1 MFNLFY
7 KSWIWYQLGVI
18 IVFIYVRLAFSFFYL
33 LTLLICVR
41 FSSTA
46 PCTSAWAP
54 HFCSLGPKR
63 KTREIPKGGIFFS
76 FFFNFSFFNI
86 TIHKD
91 WHFFHSTPETLTVTK
106 TKKNTIAQF
115 QFHKG
120 RGLQRWGRVGVKAS
134 TTLGTQGGS
143 AQPAAGCVHTY
154 HSYIN
159 IMWY

>member
-1 MFNLFY
+1 MFHLFY
-7 KSWIWYQLGVI
+7 KSWIWYRLGVI

-106 TKKNTIAQF
+106 TKKTPLHSFSFTRDGAYRGGGGWGSKHQ
-115 QFHKG
+115 QHSEG
-120 RGLQRWGRVGVKAS
+120 REAPRSLQ
-134 TTLGTQGGS
+134 QG
-143 AQPAAGCVHTY
+143 AYTRITHILT
-154 HSYIN
+154 
-159 IMWY
+159 

>member
-7 KSWIWYQLGVI
+7 KSWIWYRLGVI

-63 KTREIPKGGIFFS
+63 KTREIPKGGIFFFL
-76 FFFNFSFFNI
+76 FFLIFPFSTSPFI
-86 TIHKD
+86 RTD
-91 WHFFHSTPETLTVTK
+91 TSSTAPQKPSQSPRQKKHHCTVSVSQGTGLTEVGEGGGQSIN
-106 TKKNTIAQF
+106 NTRNA
-115 QFHKG
+115 G
-120 RGLQRWGRVGVKAS
+120 RLRAACSRVRTHVS
-134 TTLGTQGGS
+134 LI
-143 AQPAAGCVHTY
+143 Y
-154 HSYIN
+154 
-159 IMWY
+159 